1 MNIKNTFIVM
11 WLLTATV
18 TFAQDATPVAAPWNH
33 DLQTGIN
40 LNQSSYSDNWKAG
53 GVNSVAVSAFLN
65 GKLNFKSEKSDWTND
80 LQLQYGNVRN
90 QGQGMRKNADRIFFE
105 SKYGYRI
112 NDKWNAF
119 ASANFLTQ
127 FDAGFQYSTVDGS
140 ERSLRISD
148 FMAPG
153 YLTEAIGFEYKP
165 VSYFSAQLGL
175 GGLRHTFVLDQTLYD
190 KYDVAD
196 PKYNL
201 LYGVERGANIRTQA
215 VFQFVGNF
223 DKEIMK
229 NVVLKARYQALLDYG
244 NLTSQ
249 GIVHR
254 LDASLVAKVNKFVQV
269 NLTTVVLYDYDQDV
283 NIQYSQVLALGILY
297 RLTNMSN

>member
-1 MNIKNTFIVM
+1 MKKSIILIFLAYASAVIAQEP
-11 WLLTATV
+11 TAS
-18 TFAQDATPVAAPWNH
+18 PEPNPWNH
-33 DLQTGIN
+33 DLQAGVN
-40 LNQSSYSDNWKAG
+40 LNQSSYSQNWKAG
-53 GVNSVAVSAFLN
+53 GVNSVAVSTFLN
-65 GKLNFKSEKSDWTND
+65 GKLNYRSDKSDWTND
-80 LQLQYGNVRN
+80 IQLQYGNVRN
-90 QGQGMRKNADRIFFE
+90 QGQGLRKNADRIFFE

-112 NDKWNAF
+112 SDKWNLF
-119 ASANFLTQ
+119 SSVNFLTQ
-127 FDAGFQYSTVDGS
+127 FDAGFEYSVVAGN

-153 YLTEAIGFEYKP
+153 YLTEALGLEFKP
-165 VSYFSAQLGL
+165 VNYFSAQLGV

-215 VFQFVGNF
+215 VFQFIGNF

-229 NVVLKARYQALLDYG
+229 NVVLKARYQALVDYG

-254 LDASLVAKVNKFVQV
+254 LDASLLAKVNKYVQV

-283 NIQYSQVLALGILY
+283 NVQYSQVLALGILY
-297 RLTNMSN
+297 RLTNMGK

>member
-1 MNIKNTFIVM
+1 MKKILTLA
-11 WLLTATV
+11 WLACATS
-18 TFAQDATPVAAPWNH
+18 TFAQDATPAATPWNH
-33 DLQTGIN
+33 DLQAGIN

-53 GVNSVAVSAFLN
+53 GVNSVAVSTFLN
-65 GKLNFKSEKSDWTND
+65 GKLNYKSEKSDWTND
-80 LQLQYGNVRN
+80 LQLQYGNVHN
-90 QGQGMRKNADRIFFE
+90 QGQGLRKNADRIFFE

-112 NDKWNAF
+112 SDKWNMF
-119 ASANFLTQ
+119 SSVNFLSQ

-148 FMAPG
+148 FMSPG
-153 YLTEAIGFEYKP
+153 YLTEAFGLEYKP

-175 GGLRHTFVLDQTLYD
+175 GGLRHTFVIDQSLYD

-201 LYGVERGANIRTQA
+201 LYGVERGANVRTQA

-254 LDASLVAKVNKFVQV
+254 LDASLVAKVNKYVQV